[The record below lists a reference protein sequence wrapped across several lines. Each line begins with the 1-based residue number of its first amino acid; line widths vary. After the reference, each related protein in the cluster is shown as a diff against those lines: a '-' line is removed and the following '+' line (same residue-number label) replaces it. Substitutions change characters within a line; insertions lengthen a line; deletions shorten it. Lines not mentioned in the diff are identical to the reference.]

1 VLFGTV
7 LGVLWRVIFE
17 IRHLTV
23 AHLGSTP
30 VLMTADYLIGGRFA
44 LSACVAQIP
53 NSIQATL
60 IFFFL
65 FFILRV
71 ILRKQWL
78 AAAAFSLIF
87 ALRKVAGSNHPAVD
101 FSAMILI
108 YGIAAVVVVRFGLV
122 ALAAGIFTQPTSC

>member
-1 VLFGTV
+1 M
-7 LGVLWRVIFE
+7 IFE

>member
-1 VLFGTV
+1 MLFGTV

-78 AAAAFSLIF
+78 AAAAFS
-87 ALRKVAGSNHPAVD
+87 
-101 FSAMILI
+101 
-108 YGIAAVVVVRFGLV
+108 
-122 ALAAGIFTQPTSC
+122 